1 MYAGS
6 SARRRID
13 SSCNFVRLRGD
24 AAPCTCRWA
33 EKCCLVARHSGD
45 QGCRHKVACIRAAV
59 LNQSIQ
65 LRSLVQIWL
74 TSGMVSAASTMMIEK
89 RRLSLGVCMTTG
101 APLAKALFRPRIYQL
116 DDIENI

>member
-1 MYAGS
+1 MHLSMGRS
-6 SARRRID
+6 MLSRRATFGR
-13 SSCNFVRLRGD
+13 
-24 AAPCTCRWA
+24 
-33 EKCCLVARHSGD
+33 SGL
-45 QGCRHKVACIRAAV
+45 QHKVACIRAAV

-89 RRLSLGVCMTTG
+89 RRLSLNVSMATGVS
-101 APLAKALFRPRIYQL
+101 LAKALFRPRIYQL